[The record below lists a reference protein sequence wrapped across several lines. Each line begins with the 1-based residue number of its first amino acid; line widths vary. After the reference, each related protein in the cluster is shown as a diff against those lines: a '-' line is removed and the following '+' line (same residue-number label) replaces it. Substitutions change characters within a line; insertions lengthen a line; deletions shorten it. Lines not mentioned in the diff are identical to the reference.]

1 MKKTIVLFF
10 IFLFSVFFPLFQQA
24 SNAASFGTES
34 AALYNR
40 AGDFY
45 RQGKFTE
52 ALDIYER
59 LIKEGIKDPDLFYNA
74 SNAAYRLTMTGKA
87 VLYLERSLKL
97 APSDPDALA
106 NLAFI
111 NSRKQD
117 KETPPMNAVT
127 AFLENMYD
135 RINVNSAAYW
145 SGITFALMMLS
156 AIGLLY
162 FGGWIRLTLITVAAL
177 CGFMFIVSTGF
188 LVQKVHYESTVTEA
202 VIMTG
207 EVNAYS
213 GPGSENTHIFT
224 IHEGTK
230 VFIERNQNSWDL
242 IRLKSGVG
250 GWVAA
255 DSLQAI

>member
-10 IFLFSVFFPLFQQA
+10 IFLFSLFFPLSQA
-24 SNAASFGTES
+24 SKAVSFGTES

-40 AGDFY
+40 AGDLY

-59 LIKEGIKDPDLFYNA
+59 LIKESIKGPDLFYNA

-111 NSRKQD
+111 NSNKQD

-135 RINVNSAAYW
+135 RININSAAYW

-162 FGGWIRLTLITVAAL
+162 FGGWIRLTLITAAAL
-177 CGFMFIVSTGF
+177 CGFMFIVSTVF
-188 LVQKVHYESTVTEA
+188 LVQKVHHESTVTEA

-242 IRLKSGVG
+242 IRLNSGVG

>member
-1 MKKTIVLFF
+1 MKNTIVLFF
-10 IFLFSVFFPLFQQA
+10 IVLFSLFCPLLQQA
-24 SNAASFGTES
+24 SIAASFGTES

-40 AGDFY
+40 AGDLY
-45 RQGKFTE
+45 RAGKFTE
-52 ALDIYER
+52 ALDIYEK
-59 LIKEGIKDPDLFYNA
+59 LIKEGIKEPDLFYNA
-74 SNAAYRLTMTGKA
+74 SNAAYRLNMTGKA

-111 NSRKQD
+111 NSKKQD

-135 RINVNSAAYW
+135 RINVNSAAFW
-145 SGITFALMMLS
+145 SGMTFALMMLC
-156 AIGLLY
+156 AIGFLY
-162 FGGWIRLTLITVAAL
+162 FGGWIRLTLVTVGAL
-177 CGFMFIVSTGF
+177 CGFMFVISTGF
-188 LVQKVHYESTVTEA
+188 LIQKVHHESTVTEA

-213 GPGSENTHIFT
+213 GPGAENTLIFT

-230 VFIERNQNSWDL
+230 VFIERKQNSWDQ

-250 GWVAA
+250 GWVEA
-255 DSLQAI
+255 DSLQTI

>member
-1 MKKTIVLFF
+1 MKKSIIINL
-10 IFLFSVFFPLFQQA
+10 IALISLSLPMFQQE
-24 SNAASFGTES
+24 SYAASFGTES

-40 AGDFY
+40 SGDLY
-45 RQGKFTE
+45 RQGKFDE
-52 ALDIYER
+52 ALEIYER

-74 SNAAYRLTMTGKA
+74 SNAAYRLNMTGKA

-97 APSDPDALA
+97 APSDPDARA

-117 KETPPMNAVT
+117 KETPSMNAVT
-127 AFLENMYD
+127 AFLENLYD

-156 AIGLLY
+156 AIGLL
-162 FGGWIRLTLITVAAL
+162 FRGGWIRLTIASVVAAFGL
-177 CGFMFIVSTGF
+177 MFIVSTVF
-188 LVQKVHYESTVTEA
+188 LVQKVHHESTVKEA